1 MKQLL
6 KARLMHAAV
15 AQPLLFDLYWRCFMV
30 QPKSMRSLTV
40 ILSEYITLKTF
51 EAHAAAE
58 KARTNQLLQTLYG
71 LLEDFRPGSS
81 KGGHLQKLNTLL
93 FQTYIGCL

>member
-1 MKQLL
+1 M
-6 KARLMHAAV
+6 RHAAV

-81 KGGHLQKLNTLL
+81 KGGHLQLILCCFRL
-93 FQTYIGCL
+93 I